1 MSMKKTDLVKS
12 LAKKLDGQLKA
23 SGIPGRFA
31 QGASEHVDK
40 REQRRLDAAAG
51 LVPFACKL
59 PSGLAA
65 QLREQAGAH
74 AGGMNGLVAEL
85 LIAAMEPVTTKAR
98 SKAAKPADEAPMP
111 AAKAARVTKAAKQ
124 P

>member
-23 SGIPGRFA
+23 TGIPGRFA
-31 QGASEHVDK
+31 QGASAHADK
-40 REQRRLDAAAG
+40 REQRRQDAAAG

-59 PSGLAA
+59 PSALAA
-65 QLREQAGAH
+65 RLREQASAH
-74 AGGMNGLVAEL
+74 PGGMNGLVAEL
-85 LIAAMEPVTTKAR
+85 LSGVLEPAAPKPK
-98 SKAAKPADEAPMP
+98 SKATKTAAP
-111 AAKAARVTKAAKQ
+111 TDKQ